1 MSEVSWCWSRAS
13 RGPKSTALPFTFG
26 RSGADPFG
34 ATFIVWTPSCD
45 SIAVELSVERTP
57 REAEQPRRLDALAAR
72 GLQGPEYLLAL
83 RRLERQLRQPL
94 PVGGALDVRLEE
106 VRGEVL
112 GQEDAALADNHRAL
126 EDVSQL
132 AHVPRPRV
140 AREDL
145 QDVRREAAHRAPEL
159 LVEGGDEVAG
169 ERLDV
174 VRPAAQRRQ
183 VDGAH
188 VQAVIQVVAERALP
202 YHVGEVAVGRGDDPD
217 VDADRVGGA
226 DTLDLAVLEHA
237 QQLHL
242 HPERQLADL
251 VEEDGAAVCRLEE
264 PLAVAVGA
272 GEGPTQ
278 VPEELALEERG
289 RERGAVAHDER
300 AVAER
305 REAMQRAGH
314 QLLARAALA
323 GHERRRGVAG
333 QTLDEGEDLEHA
345 LRAGDDALERDTALQ
360 ALLQDAGAVLEVA
373 LLEDALEHTLEAP
386 EVDRLLDV
394 VRGPEL
400 DRLDGVR
407 HRRVGA
413 HEHELD
419 VGIALLQVA
428 EQLEPAHLRHADV
441 GEDHVDRL
449 LVEHLQ
455 RGRRAVGHLHV
466 EALLGE
472 EDLEDLPDVGIVL
485 DDQDLRSIG
494 ALPPAVGRGTDMRV
508 VHGLVV

>member
-72 GLQGPEYLLAL
+72 GLQGPQDLLAL
-83 RRLERQLRQPL
+83 GRFERQLREPL

-106 VRGEVL
+106 VRREVL
-112 GQEDAALADNHRAL
+112 RQEDAALADHHRAL
-126 EDVSQL
+126 EDVGQL

-145 QDVRREAAHRAPEL
+145 QDVRRDAGHRAPGL
-159 LVEGGDEVAG
+159 LVERRDEVAG
-169 ERLDV
+169 GRLDV

-183 VDGAH
+183 VDGAD
-188 VQAVIQVVAERALP
+188 VQAVVQVVAERALP
-202 YHVGEVAVGRGDDPD
+202 HHVGEIAVGGGDDPD

-226 DTLDLAVLEHA
+226 DALDLAVLEHA

-242 HPERQLADL
+242 HAERQLADL
-251 VEEDGAAVCRLEE
+251 VEEDGAPVRRLEE
-264 PLAVAVGA
+264 ALAVAVGA
-272 GEGPTQ
+272 GEGAAQ

-289 RERGAVAHDER
+289 GERGAVADDEG
-300 AVAER
+300 AVAKR
-305 REAMQRAGH
+305 REAVQRAGH
-314 QLLARAALA
+314 QLLAGAALA
-323 GHERRRGVAG
+323 GHQRRRGVAG

-345 LRAGDDALERDTALQ
+345 LRAGDDALERDPALQ
-360 ALLQDAGAVLEVA
+360 ALLQDAGAVLELA
-373 LLEDALEHTLEAP
+373 LLEDGLEHTPEAP

-394 VRGPEL
+394 VRAPEL
-400 DRLDGVR
+400 DRLDGIR

-413 HEHELD
+413 HEHGLD
-419 VGIALLQVA
+419 VGIALLQMA
-428 EQLEPAHLRHADV
+428 EQLEPAHVRHADV

-455 RGRRAVGHLHV
+455 RGRRAVGHFHV
-466 EALLGE
+466 EAPLGE
-472 EDLEDLPDVGIVL
+472 EDLEDLPDVRIVF
-485 DDQDLRSIG
+485 DDQDLQSIG
-494 ALPPAVGRGTDMRV
+494 ALARV
-508 VHGLVV
+508 